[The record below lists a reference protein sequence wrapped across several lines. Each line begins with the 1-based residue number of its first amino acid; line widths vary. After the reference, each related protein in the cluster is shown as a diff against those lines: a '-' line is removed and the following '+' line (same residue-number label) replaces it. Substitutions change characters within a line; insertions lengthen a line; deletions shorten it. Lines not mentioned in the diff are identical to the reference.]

1 MNIERKNALFIVSLV
16 LVVLA
21 SMYVITVF
29 LIGRYVSNEALVELN
44 NANVVSQNFFNHR
57 RYQLAQNS
65 KFLKDQLESGN
76 PDSLKNSS
84 VMRGRLKQLLQY
96 TSGDFLLFYREQ
108 AGTKIAT
115 GVSRRAV
122 FSSKR
127 VLDLAGLKRIVKKA
141 GLKKRLLNS
150 YEIIDDEVV
159 NIVAVPIVQKN
170 KTLAGVMIQGKV
182 ITKSDIQNLKDIHHL
197 DIVLYRPDA
206 VFTNT
211 VPEFAYQADIFSKTD
226 GFNSIRKLNIAGI
239 NYYSMKYPLYD
250 GAHKEPSLFI
260 LLSIS
265 LDKKMKTYDMIF
277 ENTIYAG
284 LIVMLFVALIG
295 IYISRAELSRPL
307 KSLAHISQEIGRGN
321 LTIDVPN
328 MSRKD
333 ELGELA
339 VSLDQMRNNIIN
351 MEYQEGLVK
360 NRMSDFAGISSD
372 WLWEADTDG
381 LFTYLSPSVKQ
392 SLGYEVDEMLGKD
405 IASIFMRDNLDEIS
419 RHYLNDAKHRGFK
432 DIELWVTNKP
442 GYRICLRFNATPYH
456 INNTFAGYRGTA
468 SDITKM
474 KNNEDRLLRLANKD
488 HLTGLSNRARFM
500 EDLDREIQV
509 AERMGTKGA
518 LLLIDLDHFK
528 LINDTAGHAAGDEVI
543 VQFAGLLRKLARST
557 DHVARLSGDEFVIA
571 FVNTDSVLM
580 KNRVEDIVKKINQL
594 KPMYS
599 GKIMNTTASVGVAI
613 FPDHSS
619 DPVELMAKADTA
631 MYIAKSEGRNRA
643 HIYEPDDQQQ
653 EKMGSDLTWKD
664 RIHNALENELF
675 ELAYQPIQP
684 TTGEAASRYEVL
696 VRMRASNGK
705 LHYPGDFIPTAEQFG
720 LIRELDSWVVKK
732 AIGVLSGLP
741 GSQSHVTFTINL
753 SGLSVGEPAIF
764 ELIKA
769 ELEKTDLDRKRIIF
783 EVTESAAFQD
793 ITRAINFIDKVKE
806 LGCRIALDDF
816 GVGFSSFSYLKQLN
830 ADVLKIDG
838 SFIRD
843 IHRNKDDQLFV
854 KALVDV
860 ARGMG
865 MITVAEFV
873 ETREVYEMVRI
884 LGVDYVQG
892 YYIGKPEVGRFDN
905 QDTQEEPAGLRCL

>member
-16 LVVLA
+16 LAVLA
-21 SMYVITVF
+21 STYIIAFF
-29 LIGRYVSNEALVELN
+29 LIGKYVSNEALVELN

-57 RYQLAQNS
+57 RYQLVMNS
-65 KFLKDQLESGN
+65 QFLKDQFESAN
-76 PDSLKNSS
+76 ADLLKSRLNI
-84 VMRGRLKQLLQY
+84 RGRLRQLLKY
-96 TSGDFLLFYREQ
+96 ANGDFLLLYKVQ
-108 AGTKIAT
+108 ADARTAT
-115 GVSRRAV
+115 GVSHRAV
-122 FSSKR
+122 FSSRR
-127 VLDLAGLKRIVKKA
+127 VLNMDSLKDIVAKA
-141 GLKKRLLNS
+141 SSKKRLVNT
-150 YEIIDDEVV
+150 YEIIDDEVI
-159 NIVAVPIVQKN
+159 NIVAVPIIRNN
-170 KTLAGVMIQGKV
+170 KTLSGVLIQGKV
-182 ITKSDIQNLKDIHHL
+182 ITKSDIQELKDIHHL
-197 DIVLYRPDA
+197 DIVLYRPNA

-211 VPEFAYQADIFSKTD
+211 VPEFAYQADMFSKIE
-226 GFNSIRKLNIAGI
+226 GFDSIRKLNIAGT

-250 GAHKEPSLFI
+250 GAQKEPSLFI

-265 LDKKMKTYDMIF
+265 LDEKMKTYDVIF
-277 ENTIYAG
+277 ENAIYAG
-284 LIVMLFVALIG
+284 LIVMLFAALVG
-295 IYISRAELSRPL
+295 IYISRAQLSRPL
-307 KSLAHISQEIGRGN
+307 KGLAHISQEIGRGN
-321 LTIDVPN
+321 LTINVPN
-328 MSRKD
+328 MSRRD

-339 VSLDQMRNNIIN
+339 VSLDQMRNNLIN

-360 NRMSDFAGISSD
+360 SRMSDFAEISSD

-381 LFTYLSPSVKQ
+381 IFTYLSPSVKQ
-392 SLGYEVDEMLGKD
+392 SLGYGVNEMLGKD
-405 IASIFMRDNLDEIS
+405 MASIFMRDNLDEIS
-419 RHYLNDAKHRGFK
+419 RQYLNDAKHQGFK
-432 DIELWVTNKP
+432 DIELWVTNKH
-442 GYRICLRFNATPYH
+442 GYRICLRFNATPYQV
-456 INNTFAGYRGTA
+456 NNIFAGYRGTA

-488 HLTGLSNRARFM
+488 HLTGLSNRTRFM
-500 EDLDREIQV
+500 EDLTREIQV
-509 AERMGTKGA
+509 AKRQGTKGA

-543 VQFAGLLRKLARST
+543 VQFAGLLMKLARSI

-571 FVNTDSVLM
+571 FVNTDSTLM
-580 KNRVEDIVKKINQL
+580 KNRVNDIVKKINQL

-732 AIGVLSGLP
+732 AIGVLSSLAM
-741 GSQSHVTFTINL
+741 SQSHVTFTINL

-764 ELIKA
+764 DLIKA
-769 ELEKTDLDRKRIIF
+769 ELEKTNLDRKRIIF
-783 EVTESAAFQD
+783 EVTESAAFQNLA
-793 ITRAINFIDKVKE
+793 RAISFIDKVKE

-873 ETREVYEMVRI
+873 ETKEVYDMVRI

-905 QDTQEEPAGLRCL
+905 QDS